1 MSTQVKSTEQQAYA
15 PGFHMAE
22 NYAFKSERGLSKKI
36 VEQISEMKGEPEWMR
51 KFRLK
56 SLALFDNRPMPPR
69 GADPSGFDFDRTR
82 YLFTPLAQQG
92 QSPCNTPPAFRESFV
107 RLGFRHWT

>member
-51 KFRLK
+51 KFRRRARVDAQIPPQK
-56 SLALFDNRPMPPR
+56 PGALREPPHAHLGR
-69 GADPSGFDFDRTR
+69 G
-82 YLFTPLAQQG
+82 PLG
-92 QSPCNTPPAFRESFV
+92 D
-107 RLGFRHWT
+107 